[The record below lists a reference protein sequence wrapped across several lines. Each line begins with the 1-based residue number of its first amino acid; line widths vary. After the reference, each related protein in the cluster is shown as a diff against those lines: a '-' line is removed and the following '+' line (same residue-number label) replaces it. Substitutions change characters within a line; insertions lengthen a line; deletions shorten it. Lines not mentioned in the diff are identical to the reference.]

1 MEKILIIER
10 NILNT
15 ECCSFLKHSGYD
27 VTKIDISKAPKFNHR
42 SFVNKYLNIFLR
54 TVFNH
59 KDYLYKAERRFNK
72 RERSKLIN
80 QFCKNNSTNFSKII
94 LVRPD
99 YLNHKSIGKLAGIST
114 KMVGYFWDSIS
125 PEEALDISKVA
136 HLFKNLFIYDRVD
149 WERYSFL
156 NLKFI
161 TNFYYPLEN
170 KLPKSSPE
178 KLYYLGNIT
187 LERRDLILETIID
200 KISNKNQYEWNILF
214 NNFPIKDY
222 QLLSNEY
229 IKYINKPKDYIYH
242 LEQLM
247 SAYVVF
253 DINPIYNNGLSFR
266 FFEALFY
273 NTKIITTNQNILE
286 YDFYNT
292 NNILIY
298 NNDTTSEEINNFLKL
313 PFIKMDDS
321 LVENYRVDNWIKKLF
336 A

>member
-15 ECCSFLKHSGYD
+15 ECCSFLEQKGYD
-27 VTKIDISKAPKFNHR
+27 VTKIDISKAPKFNDR
-42 SFVNKYLNIFLR
+42 GFINKYLNIFLR
-54 TVFNH
+54 TFFGY
-59 KDYLYKAERRFNK
+59 KRYLYKAERRFNK

-80 QFCKNNSTNFSKII
+80 QFCKKNVVKFDKII
-94 LVRPD
+94 IVRPD
-99 YLNHKSIGKLAGIST
+99 YFSHKSIGNLAKIT
-114 KMVGYFWDSIS
+114 KEMVGYFWDSIS

-161 TNFYYPLEN
+161 TNFYYPL
-170 KLPKSSPE
+170 KHTLPKSNPE

-187 LERRDLILETIID
+187 LERRDIILENIIS
-200 KISNKNQYEWNILF
+200 KISNKEQYQWNILF
-214 NNFPIKDY
+214 NNFPVRDY
-222 QLLSNEY
+222 QLLSDKY
-229 IKYINKPKDYIYH
+229 IHYINKSKDYIYH
-242 LEQLM
+242 LEELM

-253 DINPIYNNGLSFR
+253 DINPSYNNGLSFR

-273 NTKIITTNQNILE
+273 NTKIITTNMNVVE
-286 YDFYNT
+286 YDFYNA

-298 NNDTTSEEINNFLKL
+298 TNDTTSEEINAFLRL
-313 PFIKMDDS
+313 PFVKMGDS

-336 A
+336 T